1 MRPYHELLKSMQE
14 PARELREHIPDTYQA
29 FADLHRGAL
38 EDGEL
43 SGAIKEL
50 IAVAIAVHQG
60 CDGCIASHTRGA
72 ARQGATE
79 QQLAEALG
87 VALLMGGGPAS
98 VYAPRAWEAFK
109 EFQRQPA

>member
-1 MRPYHELLKSMQE
+1 MGKNRDILKSISE
-14 PARELREHIPDTYQA
+14 PTRELRERIPAAYEG
-29 FADLHRGAL
+29 FAQLHRGAM

-50 IAVAIAVHQG
+50 IATAIAVHDG

-72 ARQGATE
+72 VRKGATE
-79 QQLAEALG
+79 QQMAEALG

-98 VYAPRAWEAFK
+98 IYAPRAWEAFK
-109 EFQRQPA
+109 EFQPE